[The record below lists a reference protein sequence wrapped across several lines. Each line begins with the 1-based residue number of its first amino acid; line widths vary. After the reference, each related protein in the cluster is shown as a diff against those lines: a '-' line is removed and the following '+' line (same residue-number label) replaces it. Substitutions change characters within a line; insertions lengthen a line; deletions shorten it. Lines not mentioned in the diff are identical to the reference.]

1 VHGNAQ
7 ITPVMKS
14 HGSESIA
21 TYKTHDSAGALVF
34 ATAIG
39 VSLVLGGR
47 LSGGWE
53 FLSLTVLAGCA
64 LALVFYW
71 RQGEGI
77 SEYRIPAAGG
87 VIGLIATLGIGVI
100 MMRFHALR
108 YFFELVIVSG
118 VAIAL
123 LLRWLHRRGRSGSL
137 IQLHVSPGDF
147 SRTMPTE

>member
-1 VHGNAQ
+1 
-7 ITPVMKS
+7 
-14 HGSESIA
+14 
-21 TYKTHDSAGALVF
+21 
-34 ATAIG
+34 
-39 VSLVLGGR
+39 
-47 LSGGWE
+47 
-53 FLSLTVLAGCA
+53 
-64 LALVFYW
+64 
-71 RQGEGI
+71 
-77 SEYRIPAAGG
+77 
-87 VIGLIATLGIGVI
+87 